1 MTSGPPPLADS
12 LPPARILIVDD
23 DPVMVRVLARIL
35 APMGEILFA
44 TDGESALRMVRER
57 SPDAV
62 LLDVEMPGM
71 SGFDVCQAIKADPSN
86 ADLPILFVSGH
97 TDIETEAKGLE
108 AGAVDYIMK
117 PPSPPI
123 VRARVRTQ
131 LVLRERTRQLLRLA
145 SIDGLTGLANRRAF
159 DHTLDQEWRRA
170 RRNHTNLS
178 LLLIDIDFFKRYND
192 HYGHQAGDDCLKT
205 VAATLGKAA
214 ERPGEMV
221 ARYGGEEFAVVLP
234 VCDGKTAAALAEKMR
249 ARIAELAL
257 PHAGSLVSDH
267 VTISCGIASLMAG
280 KEDGANAFSDE
291 AALISAA
298 DQALY
303 AAKEAGRNRV
313 QANCLEE

>member
-1 MTSGPPPLADS
+1 MTGELPDT

-71 SGFDVCQAIKADPSN
+71 SGFDVCRAIKEDPSN

-131 LVLRERTRQLLRLA
+131 LILRERTRQLLRLA
-145 SIDGLTGLANRRAF
+145 SIDGLTGLANRRSF
-159 DHTLDQEWRRA
+159 DEALDEEWRRA
-170 RRNHTNLS
+170 RRNRTPLS
-178 LLLIDIDFFKRYND
+178 LALIDIDFFKRYND

-205 VAATLGKAA
+205 VASTLAAAA
-214 ERPGEMV
+214 ERPGELV

-234 VCDGKTAAALAEKMR
+234 VANAKTAAALAEKMR
-249 ARIAELAL
+249 SRIAELAL
-257 PHAGSLVSDH
+257 PHAGSLITDH
-267 VTISCGIASLMAG
+267 VTISIGIATLRNG
-280 KEDGANAFSDE
+280 QDDDKAFPDE
-291 AALISAA
+291 AALINAA
-298 DQALY
+298 DQAL
-303 AAKEAGRNRV
+303 
-313 QANCLEE
+313 

>member
-1 MTSGPPPLADS
+1 MTSGSPHLADTP
-12 LPPARILIVDD
+12 PPARILIVDD

-71 SGFDVCQAIKADPSN
+71 SGFEVCSAIKADPAN

-123 VRARVRTQ
+123 VRARVKTQ

-159 DHTLDQEWRRA
+159 DQALDLEWRRA
-170 RRNHTNLS
+170 RRNRSNLS
-178 LLLIDIDFFKRYND
+178 LMLIDIDFFKRYND

-205 VAATLGKAA
+205 VAHALGNAA
-214 ERPGEMV
+214 ERPGEVV

-234 VCDGKTAAALAEKMR
+234 VSDAKTAAALAEKMR
-249 ARIAELAL
+249 GRIAELAL
-257 PHAGSLVSDH
+257 PHAGSLITDH
-267 VTISCGIASLMAG
+267 VTISIGVATLP
-280 KEDGANAFSDE
+280 DGRDDEKGFPSE

-313 QANCLEE
+313 KVNCLEE

>member
-1 MTSGPPPLADS
+1 
-12 LPPARILIVDD
+12 
-23 DPVMVRVLARIL
+23 
-35 APMGEILFA
+35 
-44 TDGESALRMVRER
+44 
-57 SPDAV
+57 V

-71 SGFDVCQAIKADPSN
+71 SGFEVCQAIKADSSN

-108 AGAVDYIMK
+108 VGAVDYIMK

-123 VRARVRTQ
+123 VRARMKTQ

-170 RRNHTNLS
+170 RRNHTPLS

-205 VAATLGKAA
+205 VAEALAAAA
-214 ERPGEMV
+214 ERPGELV

-234 VCDGKTAAALAEKMR
+234 VCDAKTAAALAEKMR
-249 ARIAELAL
+249 ARITELAL
-257 PHAGSLVSDH
+257 PHAGSQVTDH
-267 VTISCGIASLMAG
+267 VTISIGIASLMEG
-280 KEDGANAFSDE
+280 KNDEKSFPDE
-291 AALISAA
+291 AALIAAA

-303 AAKEAGRNRV
+303 AAKAAGRDRV
-313 QANCLEE
+313 QANCLEQ

>member
-1 MTSGPPPLADS
+1 MTGGIPET

-71 SGFDVCQAIKADPSN
+71 SGFDVCRTIKADN
-86 ADLPILFVSGH
+86 GNEDLPILFVSGH

-123 VRARVRTQ
+123 VRARVKTQ
-131 LVLRERTRQLLRLA
+131 LILRERTRQLLRLA
-145 SIDGLTGLANRRAF
+145 SIDGLTGLANRRSF
-159 DHTLDQEWRRA
+159 DETLDEEWRRA
-170 RRNHTNLS
+170 RRNHTPLS
-178 LLLIDIDFFKRYND
+178 LALIDIDYFKLYND
-192 HYGHQAGDDCLKT
+192 HYGHQAGDDCLKA
-205 VAATLGKAA
+205 VAGTLAHAA
-214 ERPGEMV
+214 ERPGELV

-234 VCDGKTAAALAEKMR
+234 LCDAATARALAEKMR
-249 ARIAELAL
+249 SRVSELAL
-257 PHAGSLVSDH
+257 PHAGSRIGNH
-267 VTISCGIASLMAG
+267 VTISCGVATVLSDNSEMP
-280 KEDGANAFSDE
+280 DE
-291 AALISAA
+291 AALITAA

-313 QANCLEE
+313 HVNCVEE

>member
-1 MTSGPPPLADS
+1 MTGGLPET

-71 SGFDVCQAIKADPSN
+71 SGFEVCRIIKSDQGN
-86 ADLPILFVSGH
+86 EDLPVLFVSGH

-131 LVLRERTRQLLRLA
+131 LILRERTRQLLRLA
-145 SIDGLTGLANRRAF
+145 SIDGLTGLANRRSF
-159 DHTLDQEWRRA
+159 DETLDEEWRRA
-170 RRNHTNLS
+170 RRNRTPLS
-178 LLLIDIDFFKRYND
+178 LALIDIDFFKRYND

-205 VAATLGKAA
+205 VAATLAHAA
-214 ERPGEMV
+214 ERPGELV

-234 VCDGKTAAALAEKMR
+234 LCDAATARGLAEKMR
-249 ARIAELAL
+249 TRVAELGL
-257 PHAGSLVSDH
+257 PHAGSQITDH
-267 VTISCGIASLMAG
+267 VTISCGVATVLADNDESGHGMP
-280 KEDGANAFSDE
+280 DE
-291 AALISAA
+291 AALITAA

-313 QANCLEE
+313 HINCVEE

>member
-1 MTSGPPPLADS
+1 MTSGPQLGDG
-12 LPPARILIVDD
+12 LPPARILVVDD

-71 SGFDVCQAIKADPSN
+71 SGFEVCRTVKADPIN

-131 LVLRERTRQLLRLA
+131 LILRERTRQLLRLA

-159 DHTLDQEWRRA
+159 DETLDQEWRRA
-170 RRNHTNLS
+170 RRNRTPLS
-178 LLLIDIDFFKRYND
+178 LALIDIDFFKRYND

-205 VAATLGKAA
+205 VATTLAHAA

-234 VCDGKTAAALAEKMR
+234 VCDCKTAGALAEKMR
-249 ARIAELAL
+249 NRITELAL
-257 PHAGSLVSDH
+257 PHIGSTLGH
-267 VTISCGIASLMAG
+267 VTISCGVATLLADTDASH
-280 KEDGANAFSDE
+280 AFPDE
-291 AALISAA
+291 ASLISAA

-303 AAKEAGRNRV
+303 AAKEAGRNRI
-313 QANCLEE
+313 QSRCLGE